1 VRALIASFAIIG
13 LLLASPALGQEPDSD
28 GDGLSDFQEIHK
40 YGTDPKKL
48 STAGDGVPDG
58 DWDRRREFAYSVKS
72 VIRVMDPVNVACLN
86 DDYQDARVLARRGN
100 VIELEVTHYP
110 LNTVADAITANPDWR
125 RDAQG
130 LPEYLKPGITT
141 NWDETMRRDLIAAL
155 RADGIDPDRL
165 DDRELVTRVSR
176 WLMNQT
182 RSTNMF
188 CTHYVAYEN
197 GQPVIYPGLE
207 AKFASDKGDPSWT
220 VQEQF
225 EHELLGR
232 SMFANRSRGTCTS
245 SAVYM
250 TTVLRA
256 LGIPTR
262 MVLALPL
269 VDASDP
275 AQVAMVRE
283 NLHHNRVKQTVLSG
297 LAGAGGYA
305 NHTFNEVY
313 IGGRWVRLNYAKLG
327 QNILDAH
334 AFGLLTHVN
343 TFNDLSE
350 VPLAATWGKRY
361 ALGVR
366 DEVFRFS
373 NPYRADQVSDHF
385 GKYAHIDN
393 PEVADQEHRALTLT
407 HAYWADSPECPAFV
421 KRSKMAQMMKPGT
434 GYVLVHVAEWNPEG
448 PATQYR
454 SFTQD
459 AGKEFVFQADGHA
472 NVRGR
477 FWGTLASP
485 PEVHEIAIALE
496 PDEYAQMAPG
506 VEYVLVPQN
515 KEGGK
520 PRKTQGRITIRK
532 GGNQP

>member
-1 VRALIASFAIIG
+1 VRALIASFVLTA
-13 LLLASPALGQEPDSD
+13 LLLASPAWGQAVDSD

-40 YGTDPKKL
+40 YGSDPNKW
-48 STAGDGVPDG
+48 STAGDGVADG
-58 DWDRRREFAYSVKS
+58 DWERRREFAYTVRS
-72 VIRVMDPVNVACLN
+72 VIRVMEPVNVDCLN
-86 DDYQDARVLARRGN
+86 DDYQDARVLSRRDN
-100 VIELEVTHYP
+100 VVTLEVIHYP
-110 LNTVADAITANPDWR
+110 LNTLADAITANPRWR
-125 RDAQG
+125 QDALA

-141 NWDETMRRDLIAAL
+141 NWDEAMRRDLVAAL

-165 DDRELVTRVSR
+165 DDRELVSRVAR

-207 AKFASDKGDPSWT
+207 AKFASDKGDPAWT
-220 VQEQF
+220 VQQQL

-256 LGIPTR
+256 VGIPTR

-269 VDASDP
+269 VDAGDP
-275 AQVAMVRE
+275 AQLVMVRE
-283 NLHHNRVKQTVLSG
+283 NLHHHRVKQTILTGLSG
-297 LAGAGGYA
+297 VRGYA

-361 ALGVR
+361 ALGER

-373 NPYRADQVSDHF
+373 NPYRADELSDHF
-385 GKYAHIDN
+385 GKYAHVEN
-393 PEVADQEHRALTLT
+393 PEVADQEHHALTLT
-407 HAYWADSPECPAFV
+407 HAYWADSPECPDFV
-421 KRSKMAQMMKPGT
+421 KRSKMAQAMKPDS
-434 GYVLVHVAEWNPEG
+434 GYILVHVAEWNPEG

-459 AGKEFVFQADGHA
+459 AGKEFLFQAEGHA
-472 NVRGR
+472 DVRGR
-477 FWGTLASP
+477 FWGTLVSTP
-485 PEVHEIAIALE
+485 DGHEIAIVLA
-496 PDEYAQMAPG
+496 PQEYVKMEAG

-520 PRKTQGRITIRK
+520 PWKTQGRITIKKSGDR
-532 GGNQP
+532 P